1 MKPDR
6 LYFPIIHLALSINL
20 GCTMVKVT
28 TSEKRN
34 PTPQQVVVGENT
46 TLTTWGTI
54 KVNKAHFFPS
64 SFQLKTDDTIIYI
77 DPVEIGNAE
86 PGDFIFLTHG
96 HPDHFSIKDIKKLL
110 KRETIIV
117 CPKGVS
123 KKLKNITDKIYAVR
137 PNEQLTLEG
146 IHIRTTW
153 AYNTKS
159 VLLWIKAH
167 PKAKE
172 NVGYVLTLK
181 NGTKVYHAG
190 DTDYIPET
198 REISDVDVA
207 LVPIGG
213 DNLTMN
219 GEEAAKIINEIRPG
233 IVIPMHY
240 EIKNRNELKRFETL
254 VNRKIKVVKL
264 DVENQLGK
272 NDNRGF
278 GLY

>member
-6 LYFPIIHLALSINL
+6 LHFPVLFLALSINL

-28 TSEKRN
+28 ISEKRN
-34 PTPQQVVVGENT
+34 PTPQQVAVGENT

-64 SFQLKTDDTIIYI
+64 SFQLKTDDIIIYI
-77 DPVEIGNAE
+77 DPVKVGNAE
-86 PGDFIFLTHG
+86 RADFILLTHG
-96 HPDHFSIKDIKKLL
+96 HPDHFSIKDIKNLL
-110 KRETIIV
+110 KSETVIV
-117 CPKGVS
+117 CPKGVL
-123 KKLKNITDKIYAVR
+123 KKLKNITHKIHAVR

-146 IHIRTTW
+146 IRIQATW

-159 VLLWIKAH
+159 VFLWIKAH
-167 PKAKE
+167 PKAKG

-190 DTDYIPET
+190 DTDYIPEM
-198 REISDVDVA
+198 REIRDVDVV

-219 GEEAAKIINEIRPG
+219 GEEAAKIINEIKPG

-254 VNRKIKVVKL
+254 VNGKIKVIKL
-264 DVENQLGK
+264 DRENQLKK
-272 NDNRGF
+272 NGNGRF